1 MATHSSILAWR
12 IPWTKELGG
21 LQSMGLQES
30 DTTEWLSLLL
40 LQRLYANTMLF
51 DVRNC
56 YWTQVHVPEAQWGQA
71 NWSIRVWSR
80 ERFTAGLSKVNRCWE
95 IYVIKHTSWWKI
107 ATSHKHSFSV
117 DSVVK
122 NLPAVQEMQVQSLD
136 QEEPLKREVVTHSSI
151 LAREIPWTEEP
162 CGLQSM
168 GSQKSITHLSNKRTT
183 IKSQNKIKLMILVS
197 TCVWED
203 ARIWSHW
210 NFSLDVHFNYLR
222 PIYPKHKALQPGFY
236 PEFLSGCTVPVTAGA
251 NDLIF
256 VERDWFFFQPRF
268 F

>member
-12 IPWTKELGG
+12 IPWTEEPGG

-40 LQRLYANTMLF
+40 LLQRLYANTMLF

-56 YWTQVHVPEAQWGQA
+56 HWTQVHVPKAQWDQA
-71 NWSIRVWSR
+71 NWNIRVRSR
-80 ERFTAGLSKVNRCWE
+80 ERFTAGLSKENRCWE

-107 ATSHKHSFSV
+107 DTSHKHSFSV

-122 NLPAVQEMQVQSLD
+122 NLPAVQEMQVQSLH
-136 QEEPLKREVVTHSSI
+136 QEAPLERQVVTCSSV

-168 GSQKSITHLSNKRTT
+168 GSHMSMTHLSNKTTT
-183 IKSQNKIKLMILVS
+183 IKSQNTDQAKHFG
-197 TCVWED
+197 
-203 ARIWSHW
+203 A
-210 NFSLDVHFNYLR
+210 SLCMGRCENLESLKF
-222 PIYPKHKALQPGFY
+222 
-236 PEFLSGCTVPVTAGA
+236 FLGCA
-251 NDLIF
+251 F
-256 VERDWFFFQPRF
+256 
-268 F
+268 